1 MLKDF
6 ADFLVNVATN
16 WTGERIAALVI
27 GVLIGGLGL
36 LVVGRWLRWFIFP
49 RKMKD
54 WQREK
59 ERLTNDLERAKEKCS
74 EEQDKNKSLLGLLDA
89 QKTDR
94 ETDRSRA
101 LEKIRALSRDNDKGK
116 VEAASQAALLAK
128 YKTRHQKLQQ
138 EFERRGRHL
147 QILARQFQQIM
158 ETEGRFWEKPPTKP
172 IPLFRPLTG
181 QSAPIVA
188 VMNLK
193 GGVGKTTLT
202 ANLGGMLWKK
212 GQRVLLADLDHQGT
226 LTELCLGPSQ
236 VQDLKAGEGKLLGNV
251 LKAKGDLVQAVWR
264 NLVPW
269 HPSPSSCVLGANTS
283 LLQVEEDLKARW
295 LINPDLRDVRYVLRE
310 ALHAPEVQ
318 DRFDCILLDCPPRI
332 TTSCIN
338 ALACADFV
346 LIPVLLDKPSAD
358 AVPLLLG
365 WLKLLKSQG
374 VCPQL
379 AILGVL
385 GNRVYRQTKLTGRE
399 TNLWHNLQTYCQ
411 EVWQEPVYLFQET
424 VPNKNAFAD
433 AAEKRALAAFD
444 VELKPV
450 FSDLVNEM
458 LSRMVI
464 HDRRQ
469 PASLLA

>member
-27 GVLIGGLGL
+27 GVLIGGVGL

-49 RKMKD
+49 WNMKD

-59 ERLTNDLERAKEKCS
+59 ERLTNDLERAQEKCS
-74 EEQDKNKSLLGLLDA
+74 EEQSKNKSLLGLLDA
-89 QKTDR
+89 QKIDR

-128 YKTRHQKLQQ
+128 YKTRHQKL
-138 EFERRGRHL
+138 
-147 QILARQFQQIM
+147 
-158 ETEGRFWEKPPTKP
+158 
-172 IPLFRPLTG
+172 
-181 QSAPIVA
+181 
-188 VMNLK
+188 
-193 GGVGKTTLT
+193 
-202 ANLGGMLWKK
+202 
-212 GQRVLLADLDHQGT
+212 
-226 LTELCLGPSQ
+226 
-236 VQDLKAGEGKLLGNV
+236 
-251 LKAKGDLVQAVWR
+251 
-264 NLVPW
+264 
-269 HPSPSSCVLGANTS
+269 
-283 LLQVEEDLKARW
+283 
-295 LINPDLRDVRYVLRE
+295 
-310 ALHAPEVQ
+310 
-318 DRFDCILLDCPPRI
+318 
-332 TTSCIN
+332 
-338 ALACADFV
+338 ACADFV

-365 WLKLLKSQG
+365 WLKLLKRQG
-374 VCPQL
+374 VCSQL

-444 VELKPV
+444 LELKPV
-450 FSDLVNEM
+450 FTDIVNEV